1 MECGGKRSATPLWCQ
16 TESGV
21 ALRLP
26 PHSILSLRAS
36 PVDVVKMQSVHYPSA
51 AMKKIRIA
59 QFGLGPIGIETLK
72 LVATKPWAEIVGGID
87 IDPQKTGKD
96 LAELAQAKELEGKI
110 VHHSLKELAAFRKP
124 DVIFHTTVSRFR
136 DAYAQIE
143 PMARMGIS
151 VVLSCEELLFLQLRE
166 PQLAAKL

>member
-16 TESGV
+16 RESGV

-26 PHSILSLRAS
+26 PHSIHSLRTS
-36 PVDVVKMQSVHYPSA
+36 PVKIVKMRPVYYPSA

-72 LVATKPWAEIVGGID
+72 LAATKPWAEIVGGID

-96 LAELAQAKELEGKI
+96 LGELTQAKGLEGKI
-110 VHHSLKELAAFRKP
+110 VYHSLKELAAFRKP
-124 DVIFHTTVSRFR
+124 AVIFHAAVSKFR
-136 DAYAQIE
+136 ESYPQIE
-143 PMARMGIS
+143 PMARM
-151 VVLSCEELLFLQLRE
+151 
-166 PQLAAKL
+166 

>member
-72 LVATKPWAEIVGGID
+72 LAATKPWAEIVGGID

-96 LAELAQAKELEGKI
+96 LGELTQRKELGGKR
-110 VHHSLKELAAFRKP
+110 VYHSLKELAAFRKP
-124 DVIFHTTVSRFR
+124 DVIFHTAVSKFN
-136 DAYAQIE
+136 DAYPQIE
-143 PMARMGIS
+143 PMTRMAINMI
-151 VVLSCEELLFLQLRE
+151 
-166 PQLAAKL
+166 